1 MTDEQDR
8 PQETGSNAGSRS
20 SSEQL
25 TAVAVPPVPE
35 DLPEEVIEDIT
46 QRRIR
51 VARIG
56 LIRDY
61 GVYAALLVLIIFNII
76 ATPHFLEAAN
86 FRVQLVQVAPV
97 VIVALGMAM
106 VIGTEGIDLSVG
118 AVMALSGALIPLY
131 LGYGVPVAIVVAM
144 LGGVAAGLFSGVL
157 VAYVGVQPIV
167 ATLALLVGLRGVAQ
181 LMLGGQFRNISSPS
195 FNNLGTGSVLGIP
208 IVVLIAAVLAL
219 LVGFLVR
226 RTTFGRRLVAIGGN
240 PAASRLAGLPVRRTL
255 LTVYVLSGVL
265 AAIAGILLTAYQKA
279 GTPSTQGLLME
290 LTAITAVVV
299 GGTPLTGG
307 RVRVVGTVAGALLM
321 QLVTA
326 TLIKHNLPESSTQM
340 VQAAII
346 VLAVYLQRDRG
357 GVRR

>member
-1 MTDEQDR
+1 MTA
-8 PQETGSNAGSRS
+8 PSLPSVPS
-20 SSEQL
+20 SLPPEAKQNL
-25 TAVAVPPVPE
+25 GLRRQRAV
-35 DLPEEVIEDIT
+35 
-46 QRRIR
+46 
-51 VARIG
+51 RIG

-61 GVYAALLVLIIFNII
+61 GVYAALVVLIVFNIV
-76 ATPHFLEAAN
+76 ATPFFLEGAN
-86 FRVQLVQVAPV
+86 LRVQLVQVAPV

-131 LGYGVPVAIVVAM
+131 LGYGVPLAIVIAL

-167 ATLALLVGLRGVAQ
+167 ATLALLVGLRGIAQ
-181 LMLGGQFRNISSPS
+181 LMLGGQFRQISSTG
-195 FNNLGTGSVLGIP
+195 FNTLGTGSILGIP
-208 IVVLIAAVLAL
+208 IVVLVAAVVAVI
-219 LVGFLVR
+219 VGFLVR

-240 PAASRLAGLPVRRTL
+240 PAASRLSGLPVRRTL
-255 LTVYVLSGVL
+255 VTVYVLCGVL
-265 AAIAGILLTAYQKA
+265 AALAGVLLTAYQKA

-307 RVRVVGTVAGALLM
+307 RVRVVGTIAGALLM
-321 QLVTA
+321 QLVAA
-326 TLIKHNLPESSTQM
+326 TLIKHDLPESSTQL

-346 VLAVYLQRDRG
+346 ILAVYLQRDRG

>member
-1 MTDEQDR
+1 M
-8 PQETGSNAGSRS
+8 SA
-20 SSEQL
+20 
-25 TAVAVPPVPE
+25 PPVPAS
-35 DLPEEVIEDIT
+35 LPPEAAENVT
-46 QRRIR
+46 KRRER
-51 VARIG
+51 GARIG

-61 GVYAALLVLIIFNII
+61 GVYAALLVLILFNII

-86 FRVQLVQVAPV
+86 YRVQFVQVAPV

-118 AVMALSGALIPLY
+118 SVMALSGALVPLY
-131 LGYGVPVAIVVAM
+131 LGYGVPVAIVVAII
-144 LGGVAAGLFSGVL
+144 GGVLSGVFSGVL
-157 VAYVGVQPIV
+157 VAYIGVQPIV

-181 LMLGGQFRNISSPS
+181 MLLGGQFRQISSPS
-195 FNNLGTGSVLGIP
+195 FNNLGTGAILGIP
-208 IVVLIAAVLAL
+208 IVVLIALVLAVI
-219 LVGFLVR
+219 VGFLVR

-240 PAASRLAGLPVRRTL
+240 PAAARLAGLPVKRTL
-255 LTVYVLSGVL
+255 VTVYVLSGAL

-321 QLVTA
+321 QLVSA
-326 TLIKHNLPESSTQM
+326 TLIKHNLPESTTQM

-346 VLAVYLQRDRG
+346 ILAVYLQRDRG
-357 GVRR
+357 GARR

>member
-1 MTDEQDR
+1 MTA
-8 PQETGSNAGSRS
+8 PSLPSVPS
-20 SSEQL
+20 SL
-25 TAVAVPPVPE
+25 PPE
-35 DLPEEVIEDIT
+35 AKQNLGLRR
-46 QRRIR
+46 QR
-51 VARIG
+51 ALRIG

-61 GVYAALLVLIIFNII
+61 GVYAALLVLIVFNIV
-76 ATPHFLEAAN
+76 ATPFFLEGAN
-86 FRVQLVQVAPV
+86 LRVQLVQVAPV

-131 LGYGVPVAIVVAM
+131 LGYGVPLAIVIAL

-167 ATLALLVGLRGVAQ
+167 ATLALLVGLRGIAQ
-181 LMLGGQFRNISSPS
+181 LMLGGQFRQISSDG
-195 FNNLGTGSVLGIP
+195 FNTLGTGSILGIP
-208 IVVLIAAVLAL
+208 IVVLVAAVVAAI
-219 LVGFLVR
+219 VGFLVR

-255 LTVYVLSGVL
+255 VTVYVLCGVL
-265 AAIAGILLTAYQKA
+265 AALAGILLTAYQKA

-307 RVRVVGTVAGALLM
+307 RVRVVGTIAGALLM
-321 QLVTA
+321 QLVAA
-326 TLIKHNLPESSTQM
+326 TLIKHDLPESSTQL

-346 VLAVYLQRDRG
+346 ILAVYLQRDRG